1 MNPRDQFLHRQANQN
16 DSNSSTSTNLN
27 SVDTQCNYELNFS
40 LDRQV
45 QELKDRVHR
54 DAERIDEAFRV
65 GVEVEACL
73 LDGKGIPVSAD
84 PLIKEL
90 AGTTYEIDYE
100 YGACQ
105 FEYKTSPVGMN
116 NLDYLNIVFE
126 QFIESLDRFIKKT
139 YKEKEVIPVFLGANP
154 SPEITKEG
162 LVTNK
167 PRYNKLADWQ
177 SGLPDVEIEGYN
189 FRAAYVA
196 TAIQGFHLH
205 LQGKNPRNT
214 TIMFNHILNIIPS
227 AIVLGANSRLFA
239 GRLYSLHEPRIH
251 LYDQSEQQNSG
262 FPAITRYLNEIGD
275 YIDYTS
281 SREPKLAKDYFE
293 LEKERHDDA
302 RIRIGPDSYRVET
315 RIMSVQPTSKSLLAM
330 AEFFIGYLSRAIHEE
345 RELRPLPTL
354 REERMAAVRSGYNA
368 KTHFNIVDTVKAQL
382 DFARKGLSDL
392 GGNAEFLGI
401 LDKRVENRNTP
412 GEYVAN
418 LWSKKFNGSVNDT
431 IYEII
436 SDIWQK
442 TKDNQPIT

>member
-1 MNPRDQFLHRQANQN
+1 LSH
-16 DSNSSTSTNLN
+16 SIHG
-27 SVDTQCNYELNFS
+27 
-40 LDRQV
+40 QV

-54 DAERIDEAFRV
+54 DAERIDETFRV

-73 LDGKGIPVSAD
+73 LDEKGIPVNAE

-90 AGTTYEIDYE
+90 QGTTYEIDYE
-100 YGACQ
+100 YGNCQ

-126 QFIESLDRFIKKT
+126 QFIENLDKFIKKV
-139 YKEKEVIPVFLGANP
+139 YMEKEVIPVFLGANP
-154 SPEITKEG
+154 SPEIMKEG
-162 LVTNK
+162 LITDK
-167 PRYNKLADWQ
+167 PRYNKLATWQ
-177 SGLPDVEIEGYN
+177 NNIPDVEIDGDK

-205 LQGKNPRNT
+205 LQGKNPVNT
-214 TIMFNHILNIIPS
+214 AIMFNQILNIISS

-239 GRLYSLHEPRIH
+239 GRVYSLHEPRIH

-262 FPAITRYLNEIGD
+262 FPAIPRYLDGVEN
-275 YIDYTS
+275 YIDYITS
-281 SREPKLAKDYFE
+281 RDPNNTKDYFM

-315 RIMSVQPTSKSLLAM
+315 RIMSVQPTSKSLMAM

-345 RELRPLPTL
+345 RELRSLSTL
-354 REERMAAVRSGYNA
+354 REERMAAVRYGYNA
-368 KTHFNIVDTVKAQL
+368 KTHFNIIDTMRSQL

-392 GGNAEFLGI
+392 GMNVGFLDI
-401 LDKRVENRNTP
+401 LDKRLENRNSP
-412 GEYVAN
+412 GEYVAKI
-418 LWSKKFNGSVNDT
+418 WSEKFNGSVNQT

-442 TKDNQPIT
+442 TKENQPIV

>member
-1 MNPRDQFLHRQANQN
+1 MSHSIQ
-16 DSNSSTSTNLN
+16 
-27 SVDTQCNYELNFS
+27 
-40 LDRQV
+40 RQV

-54 DAERIDEAFRV
+54 DAERVDETFRV

-73 LDGKGIPVSAD
+73 LDEKGIPVNAE

-90 AGTTYEIDYE
+90 QGTTYEIDYE
-100 YGACQ
+100 YGNCQ

-126 QFIESLDRFIKKT
+126 QFIENLDKFIKKV
-139 YKEKEVIPVFLGANP
+139 YMEKEVIPVFLGANP
-154 SPEITKEG
+154 SPEIMKEG
-162 LVTNK
+162 LITDK
-167 PRYNKLADWQ
+167 PRYNKLATWQ
-177 SGLPDVEIEGYN
+177 NNIPDVEIDGDK

-205 LQGKNPRNT
+205 LQGKNPVNT
-214 TIMFNHILNIIPS
+214 AIMFNQILNIISP

-239 GRLYSLHEPRIH
+239 GRVYSLHEPRIH

-262 FPAITRYLNEIGD
+262 FPAIPRYLDGVEN
-275 YIDYTS
+275 YIDYITS
-281 SREPKLAKDYFE
+281 RDPNNTKDYFM

-315 RIMSVQPTSKSLLAM
+315 RIMSVQPTSKSLMAM

-345 RELRPLPTL
+345 RELRPLSTL
-354 REERMAAVRSGYNA
+354 REERMAAVRYGYNA
-368 KTHFNIVDTVKAQL
+368 KTHFNIIDTMRSQL

-392 GGNAEFLGI
+392 GMNVGFLDI
-401 LDKRVENRNTP
+401 LDKRLENRNSP
-412 GEYVAN
+412 GEYVAKI
-418 LWSKKFNGSVNDT
+418 WSEKFNGSVSQT

-442 TKDNQPIT
+442 TKENQPIV

>member
-1 MNPRDQFLHRQANQN
+1 MSH
-16 DSNSSTSTNLN
+16 SIH
-27 SVDTQCNYELNFS
+27 
-40 LDRQV
+40 RQV

-54 DAERIDEAFRV
+54 DAERIDETFRV

-73 LDGKGIPVSAD
+73 LDEKGIPVNAE

-90 AGTTYEIDYE
+90 QGTTYEIDYE
-100 YGACQ
+100 YGNCQ
-105 FEYKTSPVGMN
+105 FEYKTTPVGMN

-126 QFIESLDRFIKKT
+126 QFIENLDKFIKKV
-139 YKEKEVIPVFLGANP
+139 YMEKEVIPVFLGANP
-154 SPEITKEG
+154 SPEIMKEG
-162 LVTNK
+162 LITDK
-167 PRYNKLADWQ
+167 PRYNKLATWQ
-177 SGLPDVEIEGYN
+177 NNIPDVEIDGDK

-205 LQGKNPRNT
+205 LQGKNPVNT
-214 TIMFNHILNIIPS
+214 AIMFNQILNIISP

-239 GRLYSLHEPRIH
+239 GRVYSLHEPRIH

-262 FPAITRYLNEIGD
+262 FPAIPRYLDGVEN
-275 YIDYTS
+275 YIDYITS
-281 SREPKLAKDYFE
+281 RDPNNTKDYFM

-315 RIMSVQPTSKSLLAM
+315 RIMSVQPTSKSLMAM

-345 RELRPLPTL
+345 RELRPLSTL
-354 REERMAAVRSGYNA
+354 REERMAAVRYGYNA
-368 KTHFNIVDTVKAQL
+368 KTHFNIIDTMRSQL

-392 GGNAEFLGI
+392 GMNVGFLDI
-401 LDKRVENRNTP
+401 LDKRLENRNSP
-412 GEYVAN
+412 GEYVAKI
-418 LWSKKFNGSVNDT
+418 WSEKFNGSVNQT

-442 TKDNQPIT
+442 TKENQPIV